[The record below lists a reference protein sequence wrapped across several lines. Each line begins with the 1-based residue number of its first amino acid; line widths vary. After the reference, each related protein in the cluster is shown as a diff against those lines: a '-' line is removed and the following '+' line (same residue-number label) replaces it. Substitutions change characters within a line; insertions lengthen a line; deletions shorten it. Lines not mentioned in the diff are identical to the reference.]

1 MPTRSSDRGLD
12 PTEGFGANH
21 FSHVRIRTLRLLE
34 PGFHHPH
41 LVDVLDQTF
50 RAGIAADDAFPARL
64 YGNLAPW
71 PSLRFGQLHVDESA
85 LAIAAAPAADRV
97 VVGRA
102 AIGKRFDGV
111 ELSFESMAFVKK
123 IAVCRVR
130 RIPKMEALQLGVQL
144 PKIQRYPRSDNLP
157 SQISNQPLVDRFIN
171 DNYASGRVAIRRA
184 RKY

>member
-1 MPTRSSDRGLD
+1 MPSDVRKPNQNWWVDQRLRTRGMPTRSSDRGLD

-41 LVDVLDQTF
+41 LVDVLDQPF

-111 ELSFESMAFVKK
+111 EAAET
-123 IAVCRVR
+123 
-130 RIPKMEALQLGVQL
+130 GG
-144 PKIQRYPRSDNLP
+144 RSTAP
-157 SQISNQPLVDRFIN
+157 CI
-171 DNYASGRVAIRRA
+171 
-184 RKY
+184 